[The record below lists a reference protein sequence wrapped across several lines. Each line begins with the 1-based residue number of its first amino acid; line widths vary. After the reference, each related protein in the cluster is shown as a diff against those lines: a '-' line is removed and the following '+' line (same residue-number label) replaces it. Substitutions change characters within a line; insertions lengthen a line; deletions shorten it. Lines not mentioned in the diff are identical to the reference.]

1 MTKTDLINDIAFE
14 MSNILTPEQID
25 KVKIVFLVKMQDYEI
40 SEIKQL
46 PMVEEHDNEWL
57 MQRYCV
63 DGVAAG
69 RHKSTLRS
77 YIGIIRKFF
86 DHVGKNYKYVTAQDI
101 TDYLAIR
108 SYRDHI
114 SHNYKSTIYRYL
126 CTFFSWAFRKQ
137 HIANNIIDGVDRV
150 KQVKKKKV
158 RLTDEEVET
167 IRYALQTPKEK
178 ALFELMICT
187 GMRVGEI
194 SYLNV
199 SDIDLT
205 NKQVSIYAE
214 KTDTYRTGMLTPV
227 AVMALRNY
235 IGDRPGTDP
244 LFLADRASYNRMRT
258 YGIEKLAKE
267 IAVRGGVTRITATVH
282 VYRKTFASVLY
293 RKTGDVLLVS
303 KLLGHAKPDMTV
315 QYYLVDDIEEMQHKY
330 NRVA

>member
-1 MTKTDLINDIAFE
+1 MTKNDLINDVAYE
-14 MSNILTPEQID
+14 LRDSMTKEQID
-25 KVKIVFLVKMQDYEI
+25 RMKITLYVKLQDFELA
-40 SEIKQL
+40 EIKQL
-46 PMVEEHDNEWL
+46 PMTMEHDNEWL

-63 DGVAAG
+63 DSVAAG
-69 RHKSTLRS
+69 LHAGTIRS
-77 YIGIIRKFF
+77 YIGIIKKFF
-86 DHVGKNYKYVTAQDI
+86 DFVNKNYKYVTAQDI

-126 CTFFSWAFRKQ
+126 CTFFSWAFKKR
-137 HIANNIIDGVDRV
+137 HIQDNIIDGVDRV

-244 LFLADRASYNRMRT
+244 LFLADRAPHNRMKE
-258 YGIEKLAKE
+258 YGIIE
-267 IAVRGGVTRITATVH
+267 IIRYSNCRNRICIKIGFDFDYYDCRYCDCTCCRYGSCYFLGNTRI
-282 VYRKTFASVLY
+282 
-293 RKTGDVLLVS
+293 
-303 KLLGHAKPDMTV
+303 
-315 QYYLVDDIEEMQHKY
+315 
-330 NRVA
+330 

>member
-1 MTKTDLINDIAFE
+1 MTKNDLINEVAYELNDYL
-14 MSNILTPEQID
+14 SKEQID
-25 KVKIVFLVKMQDYEI
+25 RMKITLYVKMQDFELA
-40 SEIKQL
+40 EIKQL
-46 PMVEEHDNEWL
+46 PMTMEHDNEWL

-63 DGVAAG
+63 DSVAAG
-69 RHKSTLRS
+69 LHAGTIRS
-77 YIGIIRKFF
+77 YIGIIKKFF
-86 DHVGKNYKYVTAQDI
+86 DFVNKNYKYVTAQDI

-126 CTFFSWAFRKQ
+126 CTFFSWAFKKR
-137 HIANNIIDGVDRV
+137 HIQDNIVDAVDKV
-150 KQVKKKKV
+150 KQIKKKKV

-199 SDIDLT
+199 ADIDLT

-244 LFLADRASYNRMRT
+244 LFLADRAPHNRMKE

-267 IAVRGGVTRITATVH
+267 MAVRGGVSRITATVH

-293 RKTGDVLLVS
+293 RKTWGCIAG
-303 KLLGHAKPDMTV
+303 K
-315 QYYLVDDIEEMQHKY
+315 
-330 NRVA
+330 

>member
-1 MTKTDLINDIAFE
+1 MTKNDLINDVAYE
-14 MSNILTPEQID
+14 LRDSMTKEQID
-25 KVKIVFLVKMQDYEI
+25 RMKITLYVKLQDFELA
-40 SEIKQL
+40 EIKQL
-46 PMVEEHDNEWL
+46 PMTMEHDNEWL

-63 DGVAAG
+63 DSVAAG
-69 RHKSTLRS
+69 LHAGTIRS
-77 YIGIIRKFF
+77 YIGIIKKFF
-86 DHVGKNYKYVTAQDI
+86 DFVNKNYKYVTAQDI

-126 CTFFSWAFRKQ
+126 CTFFSWAFKKR
-137 HIANNIIDGVDRV
+137 HIQDNIIDGVDRV

-244 LFLADRASYNRMRT
+244 LFLADRAPHNRMKE

-267 IAVRGGVTRITATVH
+267 MAVRGGVTMCTA
-282 VYRKTFASVLY
+282 RPLQA
-293 RKTGDVLLVS
+293 
-303 KLLGHAKPDMTV
+303 
-315 QYYLVDDIEEMQHKY
+315 YYIAR
-330 NRVA
+330 RVMSCW

>member
-1 MTKTDLINDIAFE
+1 MTKNDLINEVAYELNDFL
-14 MSNILTPEQID
+14 SKEQID
-25 KVKIVFLVKMQDYEI
+25 RMKITLYVKLQDFELA
-40 SEIKQL
+40 EIKQL
-46 PMVEEHDNEWL
+46 PMTMEHDNEWL

-69 RHKSTLRS
+69 LHAGTIRS
-77 YIGIIRKFF
+77 YIGIIKKFF
-86 DHVGKNYKYVTAQDI
+86 EFVNKNYKYVTAQDI

-126 CTFFSWAFRKQ
+126 CTFFSWAFKKR
-137 HIANNIIDGVDRV
+137 HIQDNIVDGVDKV
-150 KQVKKKKV
+150 KQIKKKKV

-244 LFLADRASYNRMRT
+244 LFLADLSL
-258 YGIEKLAKE
+258 IH
-267 IAVRGGVTRITATVH
+267 I
-282 VYRKTFASVLY
+282 
-293 RKTGDVLLVS
+293 
-303 KLLGHAKPDMTV
+303 
-315 QYYLVDDIEEMQHKY
+315 
-330 NRVA
+330 